1 MRLKTFL
8 KGFIL
13 FLLFYMVT
21 YCTITKL
28 DRANADEPTI
38 TIPYTEKEMCKAFL
52 RAEICD
58 MSQDEQELYFL
69 EMFQGLLD
77 REFNKEQEV
86 ESMEICFKETE
97 EGKLI
102 PCKGLDI

>member
-1 MRLKTFL
+1 MKI
-8 KGFIL
+8 KAGPIIL
-13 FLLFYMVT
+13 FFIIYIWAYAIFNAVNA
-21 YCTITKL
+21 K
-28 DRANADEPTI
+28 ADEPTI
-38 TIPYTEKEMCKAFL
+38 TIPYTEEQMCKALL

-58 MSQDEQELYFL
+58 MSQAEQEQYFL

-102 PCKGLDI
+102 PCKGMDI

>member
-1 MRLKTFL
+1 MKI
-8 KGFIL
+8 KAGPIIL
-13 FLLFYMVT
+13 FFIIYIWAYAIFNAVNA
-21 YCTITKL
+21 K
-28 DRANADEPTI
+28 ADEPTI
-38 TIPYTEKEMCKAFL
+38 TIPYTEEQMCKAFL
-52 RAEICD
+52 KAEICD
-58 MSQDEQELYFL
+58 MSKEQQEQYFL

-102 PCKGLDI
+102 PCKGMDI

>member
-1 MRLKTFL
+1 
-8 KGFIL
+8 
-13 FLLFYMVT
+13 
-21 YCTITKL
+21 
-28 DRANADEPTI
+28 
-38 TIPYTEKEMCKAFL
+38 
-52 RAEICD
+52 
-58 MSQDEQELYFL
+58 
-69 EMFQGLLD
+69 MFQGLLD

>member
-1 MRLKTFL
+1 MRIKLGPT
-8 KGFIL
+8 IL
-13 FLLFYMVT
+13 FFIIYIWAYAIFNAV
-21 YCTITKL
+21 K
-28 DRANADEPTI
+28 ADEPTI

-52 RAEICD
+52 KAEICD
-58 MSQDEQELYFL
+58 MSKEQQEQYFL
-69 EMFQGLLD
+69 QMFEGLLD

-102 PCKGLDI
+102 PCKGMDI

>member
-1 MRLKTFL
+1 MRIKA
-8 KGFIL
+8 GPIIL
-13 FLLFYMVT
+13 FFIIYIWAYSIFNAVNA
-21 YCTITKL
+21 
-28 DRANADEPTI
+28 RADEPTI
-38 TIPYTEKEMCKAFL
+38 TVPYTEEQMCKAFL

-58 MSQDEQELYFL
+58 MSQAEQEQYFL
-69 EMFQGLLD
+69 DMFQGLID

-102 PCKGLDI
+102 PCKGMDI